1 MAVLGSTPWQ
11 STQLKPKD
19 VAGDDV
25 TKNIAESAQLKPADV
40 AGDDLTKKIA
50 ESTQLKP
57 KDVKR
62 LLSALHTI
70 AYNDLKRQAKF
81 VMPGVHLKARKTI
94 RAHRRWVITGNFKV
108 VMKTIET

>member
-1 MAVLGSTPWQ
+1 MAVVGSTPWQ

-25 TKNIAESAQLKPADV
+25 TKNIAESAQLKP
-40 AGDDLTKKIA
+40 
-50 ESTQLKP
+50 

-70 AYNDLKRQAKF
+70 AYIDLKRQSRF
-81 VMPGVHLKARKTI
+81 LMPGVHRRARKM
-94 RAHRRWVITGNFKV
+94 RQEHGRWVITGNFKV
-108 VMKTIET
+108 VIMSA

>member
-11 STQLKPKD
+11 STQLKPKG

-70 AYNDLKRQAKF
+70 AYIDLKRQSSF
-81 VMPGVHLKARKTI
+81 LMPGVHRRARKM
-94 RAHRRWVITGNFKV
+94 RQEHGHWVITGNFKV
-108 VMKTIET
+108 VMVSA

>member
-1 MAVLGSTPWQ
+1 MLRSTPWQ

-57 KDVKR
+57 KDVR
-62 LLSALHTI
+62 SVLSALHTI
-70 AYNDLKRQAKF
+70 AYDILSRQTKF
-81 VMPGVHLKARKTI
+81 VMPSAHLEARNM
-94 RAHRRWVITGNFKV
+94 RQENRRWVITGNFKV
-108 VMKTIET
+108 VMVSA